1 MKARAEAEAKAPM
14 AKAEVGAMPTA
25 LAASALGGGSEMAK
39 RFQQRGSVAAAAD
52 DDDDDNDGPKRAG
65 GAVSGGCDDYRVDT
79 SAANFGDR
87 KCGSPQSAL
96 IAIECK

>member
-1 MKARAEAEAKAPM
+1 
-14 AKAEVGAMPTA
+14 MPIA

-39 RFQQRGSVAAAAD
+39 RFQQRGSVAAAAAD
-52 DDDDDNDGPKRAG
+52 DDDDDGPKRAS

-79 SAANFGDR
+79 SAANFGDC

-96 IAIECK
+96 FAIDCT